1 MKINKLFIAS
11 LAVLALGFGLIA
23 CDSPSEKEEYVEED
37 TTIVTPEEDG
47 VVDEDVDIDMDTEV
61 EEEGELEDLEE
72 PIEDPELEDPNATF
86 DENLEVDPQ
95 LEEGE

>member
-1 MKINKLFIAS
+1 MKINKLFLAS

-47 VVDEDVDIDMDTEV
+47 VVDEDVDMDVEV

-86 DENLEVDPQ
+86 DEDLEVDPT